1 MFDAGNSP
9 FNCGGAYALTAALTG
24 GERLTVCSVLGRML
38 RSVPFDTFLAILL
51 LGAARPAPAAAGL
64 HRGGDVRSGQ
74 RLSGDA
80 DDRIAAGAADSAG
93 EPVRRSAGGSAA
105 LRIRLAASAV
115 CWMLPLPAGIR
126 QVLALSLLAPVPSVS
141 LAYCERC
148 GCDSGAVGAIH
159 SLCIPIS
166 LAFTLLVC
174 LM

>member
-1 MFDAGNSP
+1 MFGQAN
-9 FNCGGAYALTAALTG
+9 A
-24 GERLTVCSVLGRML
+24 
-38 RSVPFDTFLAILL
+38 FLAMLMIGLL
-51 LGAARPAPAAAGL
+51 LEPRIPQESRSDVLRVVLLRYGL
-64 HRGGDVRSGQ
+64 G
-74 RLSGDA
+74 
-80 DDRIAAGAADSAG
+80 
-93 EPVRRSAGGSAA
+93 
-105 LRIRLAASAV
+105 LAASAV

>member
-1 MFDAGNSP
+1 M
-9 FNCGGAYALTAALTG
+9 
-24 GERLTVCSVLGRML
+24 VLL
-38 RSVPFDTFLAILL
+38 RYGF
-51 LGAARPAPAAAGL
+51 G
-64 HRGGDVRSGQ
+64 
-74 RLSGDA
+74 
-80 DDRIAAGAADSAG
+80 
-93 EPVRRSAGGSAA
+93 
-105 LRIRLAASAV
+105 LAASAV